1 MKPLP
6 NSVQKLKP
14 IADKY
19 FSLYARAYYSKDGV
33 CECYTCGKKFPIKE
47 IDCGHYVSR
56 TCGNLRYDIRNVR
69 PQCKWCNRFCEGKK
83 DEFSLRL
90 EAETP
95 GILKDLNKWK
105 YIIVPFKVADLLEI
119 IKENKEKLKTIDKV

>member
-19 FSLYARAYYSKDGV
+19 FSLYARTYYSKDGI
-33 CECYTCGKKFPIKE
+33 CECYTCGKKSPIKE

-90 EAETP
+90 ES
-95 GILKDLNKWK
+95 
-105 YIIVPFKVADLLEI
+105 
-119 IKENKEKLKTIDKV
+119 

>member
-1 MKPLP
+1 MRPLP
-6 NSVQKLKP
+6 NSIQKLKP
-14 IADKY
+14 IADKW
-19 FSLYARAYYSKDGV
+19 FSLYARTYYSKDGI

-56 TCGNLRYDIRNVR
+56 TCGNLRYDLRNVR

-95 GILKDLNKWK
+95 GILKELNNLKNMPYFSFNYFCLIDIINTYKQK
-105 YIIVPFKVADLLEI
+105 Y
-119 IKENKEKLKTIDKV
+119 KELSK